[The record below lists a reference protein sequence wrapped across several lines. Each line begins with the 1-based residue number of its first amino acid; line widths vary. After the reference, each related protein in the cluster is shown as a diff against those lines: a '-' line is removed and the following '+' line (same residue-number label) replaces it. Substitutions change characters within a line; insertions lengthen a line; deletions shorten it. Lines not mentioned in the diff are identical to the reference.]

1 MNFDLELFLIRLCQ
15 SRLFLTLRDIQ
26 LRDNVNLMLHRHL
39 KIGVAAALS
48 SAVIVK
54 KLLLSVEQDVPFSAS
69 QWDHV
74 VKTAVQ
80 S

>member
-1 MNFDLELFLIRLCQ
+1 M
-15 SRLFLTLRDIQ
+15 
-26 LRDNVNLMLHRHL
+26 NLMLYSHL

-54 KLLLSVEQDVPFSAS
+54 KLLLSAELLLSVPFSAS
-69 QWDHV
+69 QCYHV
-74 VKTAVQ
+74 VKMVAQ